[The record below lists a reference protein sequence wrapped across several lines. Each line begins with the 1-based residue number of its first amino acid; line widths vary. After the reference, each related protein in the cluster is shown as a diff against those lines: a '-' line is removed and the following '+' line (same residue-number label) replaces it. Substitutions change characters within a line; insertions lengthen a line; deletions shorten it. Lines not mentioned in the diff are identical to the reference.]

1 MVEKRLRKGNILDA
15 EVVPPEFSGD
25 DLPDI
30 LLVSWGSTHGSAV
43 EAAEAVRAR
52 GKSAAI
58 LHFPQVWPLVPDAF
72 LPRLRDAGAPPRGG
86 EVVAVE
92 GNATGQF
99 ARLLRRETG
108 FEIEKRILR
117 YDGIPITPGYIV
129 RGLDSLG
136 VT

>member
-1 MVEKRLRKGNILDA
+1 MMVEKRLKKGRIIEA

-25 DLPDI
+25 NGADV

-52 GKSAAI
+52 GKGAAT

-72 LPRLRDAGAPPRGG
+72 LPRLRDAG

-117 YDGIPITPGYIV
+117 YDGLPMTPEYIV
-129 RGLDSLG
+129 RGLESLG
-136 VT
+136 RA